1 MTIVDSRVPVIT
13 NADEFSIPW
22 QTLQTII
29 AGRSLID
36 TPELQIANL
45 DEVIPVIPGNSGDSI
60 PICRMAG
67 FIARRQGVGMHRE
80 GKKIVSSFLVGR
92 VNCHL
97 TGILSP
103 E

>member
-45 DEVIPVIPGNSGDSI
+45 DEVIPVIPGTVYLF
-60 PICRMAG
+60 AG
-67 FIARRQGVGMHRE
+67 WLDLSPDGRGSACIGKARRSFP
-80 GKKIVSSFLVGR
+80 VSWWGG
-92 VNCHL
+92 L
-97 TGILSP
+97 TVI
-103 E
+103 